1 MSVMIACCSRV
12 GVCGRVNLAILLS
25 SRPKRVPLSDREALH
40 AQTHCSI
47 VTIHHHT
54 RNGVTFCRCLVVNA
68 AWWSWADA
76 LVSQHGV
83 EGEESAPFKYAW
95 PGIIATL
102 SLILI
107 NMISK
112 DDLQDIV
119 DTGDDDVNVCGKV
132 PCCKWK
138 RLP

>member
-1 MSVMIACCSRV
+1 MKFVADMFIHGNVDWDEAEEACRKWGGLV
-12 GVCGRVNLAILLS
+12 AG
-25 SRPKRVPLSDREALH
+25 ALF
-40 AQTHCSI
+40 
-47 VTIHHHT
+47 
-54 RNGVTFCRCLVVNA
+54 GA